1 MATGSKRTLGKKIRK
16 AKVHRQNRNMPTWIV
31 MKTKGRVR
39 YSPTSRRHWRSS
51 KLDLSYWGA
60 RQ

>member
-31 MKTKGRVR
+31 MKTKGRIR
-39 YSPTSRRHWRSS
+39 FSPLSRRHWRSS
-51 KLDLSYWGA
+51 KLDLS
-60 RQ
+60 